1 MELYQTLMVAIAS
14 GFASAVG
21 TTATIKTDIRW
32 IKQLIDK
39 LEDRLI
45 LYGSRLEKIFAYI
58 INIKRD

>member
-1 MELYQTLMVAIAS
+1 MEIYQTLMVAIAS

-39 LEDRLI
+39 LEERVMK
-45 LYGSRLEKIFAYI
+45 LEKKTTQSCPIPWG
-58 INIKRD
+58 

>member
-1 MELYQTLMVAIAS
+1 MEIYQTFMVAIAS

-39 LEDRLI
+39 LEERVLK
-45 LYGSRLEKIFAYI
+45 LEK
-58 INIKRD
+58 DQL